1 MQRSVPI
8 QSLALVAAASSML
21 AGCEAVK
28 TIFKAGVWVGVIGFV
43 LLLMLVL
50 GLVRMVKGS

>member
-1 MQRSVPI
+1 MQRRVPL
-8 QSLALVAAASSML
+8 QSLVLVAAASSL
-21 AGCEAVK
+21 LVGCQAVK
-28 TIFKAGVWVGVIGFV
+28 AIFEAGVWVGVIGFV

>member
-1 MQRSVPI
+1 MQPRVSA
-8 QSLALVAAASSML
+8 QSLALLAATSSL
-21 AGCEAVK
+21 LVGCEAVK
-28 TIFKAGVWVGVIGFV
+28 VVFKAGVWVGVIGFV